1 MRQLNI
7 DFGKESFY
15 NMDRGYQ
22 TEFDFGNTTLDNI
35 VRLGNIMDTVQYD
48 GLSCVISTVGPT
60 TTVRI
65 AESIEFP
72 KVHKLQRWALRMLGV
87 SK

>member
-15 NMDRGYQ
+15 NRHIGYQ
-22 TEFDFGNTTLDNI
+22 AEFDFGNTALDNV

-60 TTVRI
+60 TTFRI
-65 AESIEFP
+65 AEPIEFP
-72 KVHKLQRWALRMLGV
+72 NANKFQRWALRMLGV